1 MVTVMSTVPAACAA
15 RSLTVIEIGVVTVKQ
30 GAVGVVG
37 HGVAVML
44 VPTFTLVALNP
55 VPLKPVPLTVM
66 VLVPAARPAT
76 GDTPVT
82 VGTGAYVYWS
92 APDVVLIPP
101 AVVTV
106 MSTVPAACAARSMT
120 LIEVGLVTVKHGA
133 VGVVGHGVAVTL
145 VPTFTLVAL
154 NPVPLKPVPVTVIP
168 VPPAAGPAGG
178 DTPATVGIG
187 AYVYWSAPDGVLVPP
202 MVVTVMS
209 TVPAACAARSMT
221 LIAVGLVTVK
231 QGAVGVVGHGV
242 VLMLVPTFTL
252 VALNP
257 VPLKPVPVTV
267 IPVPPAAGPAGGDTP
282 ATVGIGAYVYWS
294 APDVVLAPPTVVTV
308 MSTVPAACAA
318 RSMMLIAVGL
328 LTVKHGAV
336 GVVGHGVALMLVPT
350 YTLVA
355 LNPVPLK
362 PVPVTV
368 IPVVPAAGPA
378 EGDTPVTVGIGAYVY

>member
-1 MVTVMSTVPAACAA
+1 MSTVPAACAA
-15 RSLTVIEIGVVTVKQ
+15 RSLTVIEIGLVTVKQ
-30 GAVGVVG
+30 GAVGVAG
-37 HGVAVML
+37 HGVALML

-66 VLVPAARPAT
+66 VLVPAARPAR
-76 GDTPVT
+76 GETPVT

-120 LIEVGLVTVKHGA
+120 LIAVELVTVKHGA

-209 TVPAACAARSMT
+209 TVPAACAARSFT
-221 LIAVGLVTVK
+221 VIEVEVFTVK

-355 LNPVPLK
+355 LNPVPLQ
-362 PVPVTV
+362 PVPVTL
-368 IPVVPAAGPA
+368 IPVVPAAGPT